1 LVTKVGTSTFV
12 TNDPLAHVDHRPAS
26 VEVSASE
33 PGFAALDRSSCQTAA
48 ALGARWKALVNGQL
62 ARVHLYH
69 IGGRCLVPIF
79 GHPTDRHETL
89 SGRPGK
95 RMGKKETCFVSL
107 ATKRWR
113 SALTASFR
121 ASWRHLLAPANQD
134 IRSFPQHVV

>member
-12 TNDPLAHVDHRPAS
+12 TNERSGTNGVAS
-26 VEVSASE
+26 VEVSAGE
-33 PGFAALDRSSCQTAA
+33 PGFAALDRSSCQTAAA